1 MLANYKLLRCF
12 LKVRKYLMEKIFDIN
27 GKVYKVL
34 ARAGDLFILNMLFIL
49 SCLPVITIGVACSS
63 LYAVMLKLWQQE
75 EAYIIKDYVKA
86 FKRDFKQSTIVMFI
100 LLFVAV
106 IFYIVIRFLHALVVS
121 PIILLPILIL
131 FSFFVLMSLY
141 LFPLI
146 AKFEDS
152 ILQQFKNAIYLSLK
166 HMSLSVVIFLI
177 TIVIL
182 VLFPVFVFQLSF
194 LWFVF
199 GIALAFYLNAHL
211 FNYIFQQYI

>member
-1 MLANYKLLRCF
+1 
-12 LKVRKYLMEKIFDIN
+12 MERIFDIN